1 MGCPC
6 REIRA
11 AIELLPGGR
20 FLTGL
25 LPALPP
31 TKGLA
36 MKMLAPVAGQSFH
49 LAHGPHY
56 QADADRVLHVAA
68 ADVAE
73 MRRVGCVE
81 APSLRTPEVDQ
92 VLDGIKEAHRNPI
105 AYVAMPGA
113 DGTPESLTKQA
124 ETARAA
130 IDAARGIA
138 PGTPAPA
145 FPVGSLAGLAAA
157 LPEGPDS
164 AAPLGVGLDPVE
176 KP

>member
-56 QADADRVLHVAA
+56 QADADRIVHVEA

-73 MRRVGCVE
+73 MRRVGCTE
-81 APSLRTPEVDQ
+81 APSPRAPEVEQ
-92 VLDGIKEAHRNPI
+92 ILDGIKEAQRNPV

-113 DGTPESLTKQA
+113 DATPESYAKQA
-124 ETARAA
+124 ATARAA

-138 PGTPAPA
+138 PETPAPA
-145 FPVGSLAGLAAA
+145 FPVGSLAELAAA

-164 AAPLGVGLDPVE
+164 AVPLADKEHP
-176 KP
+176 PQ